1 MQVQNDLDAR
11 GLSTPGMRNRRAQR
25 RARHRSRHVSTNADV
40 PFPFNLCGIGLLF
53 GDGTLE
59 DEKIVT
65 KLEKKNMEKKKLE
78 HVKEDEEKR
87 KFRMRKKESQHL
99 EEGIEVVESFD
110 EEENEEL

>member
-1 MQVQNDLDAR
+1 
-11 GLSTPGMRNRRAQR
+11 MRNRRAQR
-25 RARHRSRHVSTNADV
+25 RAQHRSRHASTNADV
-40 PFPFNLCGIGLLF
+40 PFPFNLCGVGLIF

-59 DEKIVT
+59 DEKIVN
-65 KLEKKNMEKKKLE
+65 KLEKKKLEKKKIE

-110 EEENEEL
+110 AGEEEMEIRRSFTK

>member
-1 MQVQNDLDAR
+1 MHVQNDLDAR

-25 RARHRSRHVSTNADV
+25 RAQHRSRHASTNADV
-40 PFPFNLCGIGLLF
+40 PFPFNLCGVGLIF

-59 DEKIVT
+59 DEKIVN
-65 KLEKKNMEKKKLE
+65 KLEKKKIE

-99 EEGIEVVESFD
+99 EEGIEVVESFE
-110 EEENEEL
+110 EEENNNGIR

>member
-1 MQVQNDLDAR
+1 M
-11 GLSTPGMRNRRAQR
+11 
-25 RARHRSRHVSTNADV
+25 